1 LKRLY
6 LYDDAPARAFEPFAL
21 TRPVSE
27 LRAGALLI
35 RERWQRATG
44 TGAYGFIGAD
54 HLSGFQELDSPP
66 AVRSGSTIPAG
77 SVVANSRFVVALDA
91 RLDDT
96 SPSFVCDGEICA
108 VRIRKPMDLGGLEDG
123 SLDLASLAPQDAVP
137 TAIAGRWAREVWDL
151 VGQLEA
157 QLMEDIPLLGAELS
171 GATIDNATVIGRHRV
186 FLETGAN
193 VDPFVV
199 FDSSHGP
206 ILIRRGATVAPF
218 TKIFGP
224 TYIGEHT
231 QIVGDAIRG
240 CSIGD
245 VCKVRGEISATIL
258 LGHSNKGHTG
268 FVGNSYLGRWVNLGA
283 GTITS
288 NLKNTYG
295 PIALWTPTG
304 VRDTGLQF
312 LGALMGDHAKLGIGS
327 LVNTGTVIG
336 AGANVFGANVTP
348 KYIPPFAWGEAEP
361 WDRIEFDK
369 FCEIAER
376 VMERR
381 NMVFDETAKNLLASA
396 YFRSAADE

>member
-1 LKRLY
+1 MKRLY
-6 LYDDAPARAFEPFAL
+6 LYDDATARAFEPFAL

-27 LRAGALLI
+27 LRAGAVLI
-35 RERWQRATG
+35 RARWERAA
-44 TGAYGFIGAD
+44 GAKAYAFIGPS
-54 HLSGFQELDSPP
+54 HLAGFQEPEAPP
-66 AVRSGSTIPAG
+66 AVRGDTTIPSGSVI
-77 SVVANSRFVVALDA
+77 VNSRFVAALDE
-91 RLDDT
+91 RIDDT
-96 SPSFVCDGEICA
+96 SPAYTADGTVCA
-108 VRIRKPMDLGGLEDG
+108 VRVRKPIDLAGLTEG
-123 SLDLASLAPQDAVP
+123 SLDLESFLPAGAVATP
-137 TAIAGRWAREVWDL
+137 IKGRWLREVWDL
-151 VGQLEA
+151 VGQLKH
-157 QLMEDIPLLGAELS
+157 QLSEDIPLLGAELMGS
-171 GATIDNATVIGRHRV
+171 TIENATVIGRHQV
-186 FLETGAN
+186 FVETGAN
-193 VDPFVV
+193 IHPFVV
-199 FDSSHGP
+199 LDASDGP
-206 ILIRRGATVAPF
+206 ILIRRGASVASF

-224 TYIGEHT
+224 TYIGEHS
-231 QIVGDAIRG
+231 QIVGDAIRA

-245 VCKVRGEISATIL
+245 VCKVRGEISSTIL

-295 PIALWTPTG
+295 PIALWTPSG

-376 VMERR
+376 MMERR
-381 NMVFDETAKNLLASA
+381 NVVFDAPAQAHLASA

>member
-1 LKRLY
+1 MKRLY
-6 LYDDAPARAFEPFAL
+6 LYDDAAARAFEPFAL
-21 TRPVSE
+21 TRPASE
-27 LRAGALLI
+27 LRAGAVLI
-35 RERWQRATG
+35 RARWERVA
-44 TGAYGFIGAD
+44 GAKAYAFIGAA
-54 HLSGFQELDSPP
+54 HLAGFQEPEAPP
-66 AVRSGSTIPAG
+66 AVKEDATIPSGSVI
-77 SVVANSRFVVALDA
+77 VNSRFVASLDA
-91 RLDDT
+91 RIDDT
-96 SPSFVCDGEICA
+96 SPGFIADGKICA
-108 VRIRKPMDLGGLEDG
+108 VRVRKPIDLTGLADG
-123 SLDLASLAPQDAVP
+123 SADLESLMPP
-137 TAIAGRWAREVWDL
+137 GAIATPIGGRWAREVWDL
-151 VGQLEA
+151 VGSLKEQLS
-157 QLMEDIPLLGAELS
+157 EDIPHLGAELMGS
-171 GATIDNATVIGRHRV
+171 AIDSATVIGRHRV

-193 VDPFVV
+193 IQPYVILDA
-199 FDSSHGP
+199 SEGP
-206 ILIRRGATVAPF
+206 ILIRRGASVASF

-224 TYIGEHT
+224 TYIGENS
-231 QIVGDAIRG
+231 QIVGDAIRA

-245 VCKVRGEISATIL
+245 VCKVRGEISSTIL

-348 KYIPPFAWGEAEP
+348 KYIPPFAWGEGEP

-376 VMERR
+376 MMERR
-381 NMVFDETAKNLLASA
+381 NVIFDEPGKAHLASA

>member
-1 LKRLY
+1 MKRLY
-6 LYDDAPARAFEPFAL
+6 LYDDSAARAFEPFAL

-27 LRAGALLI
+27 LRAGAVLI
-35 RERWQRATG
+35 RNRWERAAG
-44 TGAYGFIGAD
+44 GKAYAFIGAD
-54 HLSGFQELDSPP
+54 HLAGFSELGSPP
-66 AVRSGSTIPAG
+66 AAGPGTTIPSGSI
-77 SVVANSRFVVALDA
+77 VANSRFVTSLDA
-91 RLDDT
+91 SMDDL
-96 SPSFVCDGEICA
+96 SPAFACDGEICA
-108 VRIRKPMDLGGLEDG
+108 VRIRKPIDTAGLATG
-123 SLDLASLAPQDAVP
+123 SLNLASLLPADAVP
-137 TAIAGRWAREVWDL
+137 TPIAGRWAREVWDL
-151 VGQLEA
+151 VGQLA
-157 QLMEDIPLLGAELS
+157 DQLMEDIPILGAELS
-171 GATIDNATVIGRHRV
+171 GAAVENAAVIGRHRV
-186 FLETGAN
+186 YLETGAN
-193 VDPFVV
+193 IDPFVV
-199 FDSSHGP
+199 FDASQGP
-206 ILIRRGATVAPF
+206 ILIRRGATVGPF

-231 QIVGDAIRG
+231 TIVGDAIRG

-245 VCKVRGEISATIL
+245 VCKVRGEISATIM

-295 PIALWTPTG
+295 PIALWTPSG

-348 KYIPPFAWGEAEP
+348 KYIPPFAWGENEP

-381 NMVFDETAKNLLASA
+381 SMVFDEAAKNLLASA

>member
-6 LYDDAPARAFEPFAL
+6 LYDDSAARAFEPFAL

-27 LRAGALLI
+27 LRAGAVLI
-35 RERWQRATG
+35 RNRWERIAG
-44 TGAYGFIGAD
+44 TKAYAFIGAD
-54 HLSGFQELDSPP
+54 HLAGFSELGSPP
-66 AVRSGSTIPAG
+66 AAGPDATIPSG
-77 SVVANSRFVVALDA
+77 SVVANSRFVASLDA
-91 RLDDT
+91 SMDDL
-96 SPSFVCDGEICA
+96 SPAFACDGEICA
-108 VRIRKPMDLGGLEDG
+108 VRIRKPIDAAGLAAG
-123 SLDLASLAPQDAVP
+123 SLNLESLLPADAVP
-137 TAIAGRWAREVWDL
+137 TPIAGRWAREVWDL
-151 VGQLEA
+151 VGQLTA
-157 QLMEDIPLLGAELS
+157 QLMEDIPILGSELS
-171 GATIDNATVIGRHRV
+171 GAAIENAAVIGRHRV
-186 FLETGAN
+186 YLETGAN
-193 VDPFVV
+193 IDPFVV
-199 FDSSHGP
+199 FDASQGP
-206 ILIRRGATVAPF
+206 ILIRRGATVGPF

-231 QIVGDAIRG
+231 TIVGDAIRG

-245 VCKVRGEISATIL
+245 VCKVRGEISATIM

-304 VRDTGLQF
+304 VRDSGLQF

-348 KYIPPFAWGEAEP
+348 KYIPPFAWGESEP

-381 NMVFDETAKNLLASA
+381 NMVFDEAAKNLMASA